1 MEEILEN
8 KYYSSLV
15 VLISQIVFLYLRTL
29 NVIYTADNKMIPAI
43 ITQNGVGLMWLI
55 SISIGI
61 KSIMGGD
68 ALPIIMYLIGGS
80 LGTYWGMK
88 KESKKKDTIK

>member
-88 KESKKKDTIK
+88 KESKNKKNN

>member
-55 SISIGI
+55 SMSIGI

-88 KESKKKDTIK
+88 KESKKKRHD

>member
-29 NVIYTADNKMIPAI
+29 NIIYTADNKMVPAI

-55 SISIGI
+55 SISIGV

-88 KESKKKDTIK
+88 KESKNWK